1 MKPREY
7 FSPARSRLF
16 RAFPWISAFVSVIL
30 LFPFC
35 IPGLHAADVSLAWDR
50 NRDPNVAGYQV
61 YYGFSSRNYSA
72 IVDVGNN
79 TAHVVTGL
87 QNDRRY
93 YFAVTAY
100 DAKRMESGFSREV
113 VWGMD
118 AVPSGNRSAKGGCL
132 IAALAYQG
140 QYADEVMILNHFR
153 DRYLLPHASG
163 RGIIRFYEWISPPLA
178 EMIEKH
184 EMLRPVTRWALS
196 PLVYV
201 VSHPRRTSAILA
213 GIFVMSVG
221 FIIYRRRSRREIP
234 PQPSE

>member
-1 MKPREY
+1 MKPRECS
-7 FSPARSRLF
+7 SPAGSRLF
-16 RAFPWISAFVSVIL
+16 RTLPWIPAFVSFIL

-50 NRDPNVAGYQV
+50 HRDPNVAGYQV
-61 YYGFSSRNYSA
+61 YYGLSSRNYSA
-72 IVDVGNN
+72 VVDVGNK

-113 VWGMD
+113 VWGID
-118 AVPSGNRSAKGGCL
+118 AVPSGNRSARGGCL
-132 IAALAYQG
+132 IAALAYHG

-153 DRYLLPHASG
+153 DRYLLPHAPG
-163 RGIIRFYEWISPPLA
+163 RGIIRFYEWISPALA
-178 EMIEKH
+178 QMIENY
-184 EMLRPVTRWALS
+184 EILRPVSRWALS
-196 PLVYV
+196 PLVYA
-201 VSHPRRTSAILA
+201 VSHPLRASAILA

-221 FIIYRRRSRREIP
+221 FIIYRRRSRKEIP
-234 PQPSE
+234 SEPSE

>member
-16 RAFPWISAFVSVIL
+16 RALPWIPAFVSVIL
-30 LFPFC
+30 LFSFC

-72 IVDVGNN
+72 IVDVGNK

-113 VWGMD
+113 VWGID
-118 AVPSGNRSAKGGCL
+118 AVPSGNRSARGGCL
-132 IAALAYQG
+132 IAALAYHG

-153 DRYLLPHASG
+153 DRYLLPHAPG
-163 RGIIRFYEWISPPLA
+163 REIIRFYEWISPPLA

-213 GIFVMSVG
+213 GIFVISAG
-221 FIIYRRRSRREIP
+221 YIICKRRSRKEIP
-234 PQPSE
+234 SEPLE